1 MKIKN
6 VIILTLISSYVFSPI
21 SAEASEVPKF
31 IEVGK
36 TYIQGLPSS
45 RFIVLEI
52 DPSGWIKVRLSD
64 KSIAWYNVNEIIFL
78 KEYKSE

>member
-6 VIILTLISSYVFSPI
+6 VIITLISSYVFSTI

-36 TYIQGLPSS
+36 TYIPSQLTS
-45 RFIVLEI
+45 TRFIVLEI

-64 KSIAWYNVNEIIFL
+64 KSIVWYNVNEICWL